1 MSQATTEILA
11 RATGVQLCD
20 VVVIGV
26 KPDGT
31 LHIDWNGTTL
41 GSLMLFLDL
50 AKREAL
56 KAWDDGVDL
65 GNYILDSR

>member
-11 RATGVQLCD
+11 RATGVPLCD

-41 GSLMLFLDL
+41 GSLVLLLEL
-50 AKREAL
+50 AKREAMN
-56 KAWDDGVDL
+56 AWDEGMDL
-65 GNYILDSR
+65 HQREKAA